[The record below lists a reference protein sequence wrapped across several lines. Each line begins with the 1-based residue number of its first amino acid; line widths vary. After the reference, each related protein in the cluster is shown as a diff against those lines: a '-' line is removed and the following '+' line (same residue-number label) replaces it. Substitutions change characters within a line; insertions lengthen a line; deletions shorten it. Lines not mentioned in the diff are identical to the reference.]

1 MKAIELYI
9 VRYIY
14 RHNTFSG
21 PAISNATILMFFLI
35 FGAALVLKTVRGIF
49 KVAGTILIILCV
61 YRFLSLYLM

>member
-21 PAISNATILMFFLI
+21 PAISNAT
-35 FGAALVLKTVRGIF
+35 VRI
-49 KVAGTILIILCV
+49 GTKGTGLDDIKIKNELQE
-61 YRFLSLYLM
+61 RA

>member
-21 PAISNATILMFFLI
+21 PAISYA
-35 FGAALVLKTVRGIF
+35 TVRI
-49 KVAGTILIILCV
+49 GTKGTGLDNVKIKNELQERAELEKDGLEERVLWKI
-61 YRFLSLYLM
+61 